1 MTDSDHNAMDYL
13 EDIEDISG
21 GAQGEMY
28 IEQTMKVVEER
39 WSAIDF
45 TVVSYR
51 DSKDRF
57 IITDIEDLVT

>member
-1 MTDSDHNAMDYL
+1 M
-13 EDIEDISG
+13 
-21 GAQGEMY
+21 Q

-39 WSAIDF
+39 WSTIDF

-51 DSKDRF
+51 DSKERF

>member
-1 MTDSDHNAMDYL
+1 ML
-13 EDIEDISG
+13 FWLLKRG
-21 GAQGEMY
+21 VPVKGEPDMLQ
-28 IEQTMKVVEER
+28 I
-39 WSAIDF
+39 